1 MYLFPLLERHY
12 HWMAYPRS
20 TDVALNG
27 GSIETTEDDRTAE
40 ERRPKLRTI
49 LDISWEAHFEH
60 SNDRARYKS
69 DFRE

>member
-1 MYLFPLLERHY
+1 MTYQS
-12 HWMAYPRS
+12 S

-27 GSIETTEDDRTAE
+27 GNIETTEDDRMAD
-40 ERRPKLRTI
+40 ERQPKLRTI

-60 SNDRARYKS
+60 SNDRAGYKS